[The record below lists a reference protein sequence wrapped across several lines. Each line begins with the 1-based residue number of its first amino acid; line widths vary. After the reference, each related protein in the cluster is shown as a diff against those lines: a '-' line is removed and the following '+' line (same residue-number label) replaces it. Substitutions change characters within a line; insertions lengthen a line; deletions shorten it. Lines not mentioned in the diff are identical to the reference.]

1 MDHRLCGGEASRRKK
16 TPPQS
21 ALGEGLVRLEGLVK
35 RYGQQA
41 LRGDPEFFITLQNQ
55 RGSWGEEFALDVLE
69 RQLRPKA
76 DEAFRQRNYCEASR
90 CMSALLRALLRQ
102 SRRSWRL
109 RRAAVR
115 DSAQRKLEARSWWRE
130 TPTRAAC
137 HSVEHCGLLPPFSR
151 RGNFSANGNRCIE
164 GRAITAVSTPKN
176 WKSGSTIRS
185 ARNRG

>member
-1 MDHRLCGGEASRRKK
+1 MHSHKYRKGGCRQVPSTNLPARIVTLASKLPLDVSAKWTIDCAAAQLRAGKK

-76 DEAFRQRNYCEASR
+76 DEGFRQRNYCEASR

-115 DSAQRKLEARSWWRE
+115 DSAQRNWKRGRGGARPQLAPRVI
-130 TPTRAAC
+130 A
-137 HSVEHCGLLPPFSR
+137 
-151 RGNFSANGNRCIE
+151 
-164 GRAITAVSTPKN
+164 AVSP
-176 WKSGSTIRS
+176 
-185 ARNRG
+185 AR